1 MSYLVVMDRPG
12 RSASKTFYRR
22 LRKLRGVMRI
32 QQSVYLV
39 NDREDLRILIRLGE
53 ENGFDVRVFHGEE
66 ILT

>member
-22 LRKLRGVMRI
+22 LSQLRGVMRI
-32 QQSVYLV
+32 QQSTYLV
-39 NDREDLRILIRLGE
+39 NDREDLRALIRLGE
-53 ENGFDVRVFHGEE
+53 EHGFDVRVFRGEE

>member
-12 RSASKTFYRR
+12 KSANKTFYRR
-22 LRKLRGVMRI
+22 LHKLRGVMRI

-39 NDREDLRILIRLGE
+39 NDREDLRDLIRLGE
-53 ENGFDVRVFHGEE
+53 EHGFDVRVFHGEE